1 MGYTVTE
8 NHSEFDR
15 GVAAGEIAARLA
27 SQDRILAGQDR
38 TLAAQNHSLA
48 DISTTVHDL
57 AMKLQRLADAS
68 AADRET
74 VKSTAAALKAAGDE
88 RREAGETRWAPLTRL
103 SLIAGIVLAVT
114 GVIAFIDRKS
124 VV

>member
-38 TLAAQNHSLA
+38 TLAAQNRSLA
-48 DISTTVHDL
+48 DISTTAHDL
-57 AMKLQRLADAS
+57 AMKLQRLAHAS
-68 AADRET
+68 AADREP
-74 VKSTAAALKAAGDE
+74 VKPTAPALKAAAE
-88 RREAGETRWAPLTRL
+88 TRPEAGAARWGPRAQH
-103 SLIAGIVLAVT
+103 
-114 GVIAFIDRKS
+114 
-124 VV
+124 

>member
-38 TLAAQNHSLA
+38 TLAAQNRSLA
-48 DISTTVHDL
+48 DIRTTEHDL
-57 AMKLQRLADAS
+57 AMKLQRLANAS

-74 VKSTAAALKAAGDE
+74 GKATAAALEAARDA
-88 RREAGETRWAPLTRL
+88 RREARETGWAPLARL
-103 SLIAGIVLAVT
+103 RPIAGTLLAGLRLDPVN
-114 GVIAFIDRKS
+114 
-124 VV
+124 

>member
-38 TLAAQNHSLA
+38 TLAAQNRSLA

-57 AMKLQRLADAS
+57 AMKLQRLPDAS
-68 AADRET
+68 AAARGT
-74 VKSTAAALKAAGDE
+74 GKSTAAALKAAG
-88 RREAGETRWAPLTRL
+88 EAPRGAGDTLSDPLPPL
-103 SLIAGIVLAVT
+103 SP
-114 GVIAFIDRKS
+114 RPR
-124 VV
+124 

>member
-38 TLAAQNHSLA
+38 TLAAQNRSLA

-57 AMKLQRLADAS
+57 AMKLQRLAHAS
-68 AADRET
+68 AADPET
-74 VKSTAAALKAAGDE
+74 VECTAAALKAAGGA
-88 RREAGETRWAPLTRL
+88 RREARETRGAPLTRL
-103 SLIAGIVLAVT
+103 SPVAGTVLAVI
-114 GVIAFIDRKS
+114 GVIAIS
-124 VV
+124 

>member
-38 TLAAQNHSLA
+38 TLAAQNRSLA

-88 RREAGETRWAPLTRL
+88 PREAGQTRWPPPTPLTLLPRL
-103 SLIAGIVLAVT
+103 
-114 GVIAFIDRKS
+114 
-124 VV
+124 

>member
-38 TLAAQNHSLA
+38 TLAAQNRSLA

-68 AADRET
+68 PADRET
-74 VKSTAAALKAAGDE
+74 VKSTPPALKAPAE
-88 RREAGETRWAPLTRL
+88 ARREAGEPRAAARSPPRL
-103 SLIAGIVLAVT
+103 YAGL
-114 GVIAFIDRKS
+114 RL
-124 VV
+124 